1 MHDVAFLADLTLDG
15 TVETTAAH
23 RERYTTD
30 AGVEEFGHLDVTDDG
45 PDAVVYADST
55 ADVSATLDACT
66 EHGVPVTPYAAG
78 TGLEAGAVPVE
89 GGVSLDLSGL
99 DQILDVRPESL
110 QVDAEAGVLGGDL
123 NERLER
129 HGLFLPPLP
138 SSGDISTLGGMVATD
153 AAGMGTVKYGEVG
166 DWLLEVEAVLADGT
180 VVELGSK
187 ARKTSAGYNLKDLLV
202 GSEGTLAV
210 VTRVTFRLAGLP
222 EQVRGGRATFET
234 LDGAAAAVADAV
246 GAGVDLA
253 KVELLDTDTVAMANA
268 YSDTGLPEQPTLFVE
283 FHADHGVEREIE
295 FCETVFAAHGLERF
309 EVADDEAGMADLWQ
323 ARKDLTYALEVSDPE
338 RTQLHPGDITV
349 PVGRYAEMVL
359 EAKALGEE
367 HGLAIPCF
375 GHAGDGNVHFSII
388 ADPDDPDEVA
398 RAHDLYYA
406 VIERALALDG
416 TVTGEHGIGVG
427 KRGHLE
433 SEHGTAGVDLMRRVK
448 RAFDPDGILNPGKV
462 LPDADE
468 REE

>member
-1 MHDVAFLADLTLDG
+1 MHDVSFLADLALDG
-15 TVETTAAH
+15 DIETAASH

-30 AGVEEFGHLDVTDDG
+30 AGVEEFGHLDVPDDG
-45 PDAVVYADST
+45 PDAVVYAEST
-55 ADVSATLDACT
+55 TDVSVVLEACT

-99 DQILDVRPESL
+99 DNVLDVRPESL
-110 QVDAEAGVLGGDL
+110 QVDAEAGVLGGNL

-138 SSGDISTLGGMVATD
+138 SSAEISTLGGMVATD
-153 AAGMGTVKYGEVG
+153 AAGMGTVKYGEVA
-166 DWLLEVEAVLADGT
+166 DWLLEAEAVLADGT
-180 VVELGSK
+180 VVEVGSK

-222 EQVRGGRATFET
+222 EQVRGGRATFES

-253 KVELLDTDTVAMANA
+253 KVELLDTETVAMANA
-268 YSDTGLPEQPTLFVE
+268 YSDAGLPEKPTLFVE
-283 FHADHGVEREIE
+283 FHADHGIETEME
-295 FCETVFAAHGLERF
+295 FCETVFSAHGLESF

-323 ARKDLTYALEVSDPE
+323 ARKDITYALETFDPE

-349 PVGRYAEMVL
+349 PIGRYAEMVRA
-359 EAKALGEE
+359 AKELGEAY
-367 HGLAIPCF
+367 GLAIPCF
-375 GHAGDGNVHFSII
+375 GHAGDGNVHFSVI
-388 ADPDDPDEVA
+388 ADPADPDEVE
-398 RAHDLYYA
+398 RAHELYHD
-406 VIERALALDG
+406 VIERALDLDG

-427 KRGHLE
+427 KRDHLE
-433 SEHGTAGVDLMRRVK
+433 GEHGAAGVDLMRRIK

-462 LPDADE
+462 LPDD
-468 REE
+468 